1 MDRRARNTV
10 YARVLAVGLGISI
23 LVHVALLGFGRLSFL
38 KRSPGNTS
46 LTAITLPAAE
56 QPPEGSSGTVD
67 APWQLALEL
76 AESESEAV
84 LDLSEYDD
92 VLSEATSR
100 DPLAP
105 VVPRPRLTLHLIE
118 SGFTPLRV
126 PRADRLTRRGGTVS
140 TDGPGG
146 GLGGVIILV
155 GSGGM
160 GPIDDCTPSG
170 IGGRRPPGGIRPIGP
185 RR

>member
-1 MDRRARNTV
+1 MESRARNTA

-38 KRSPGNTS
+38 KRGPGNTT
-46 LTAITLPAAE
+46 LTAVTLPAPE
-56 QPPEGSSGTVD
+56 QPPEDGSGTVD

-76 AESESEAV
+76 DESESEAV

-100 DPLAP
+100 EPLAP
-105 VVPRPRLTLHLIE
+105 VVPRPRLVVHLLE
-118 SGFTPLRV
+118 SGFSPLRV
-126 PRADRLTRRGGTVS
+126 PRPDRLGRRGETV
-140 TDGPGG
+140 TVDGWGDS
-146 GLGGVIILV
+146 LGGVITNI
-155 GSGGM
+155 GGGRM

-170 IGGRRPPGGIRPIGP
+170 IGGRRPPGGVRPIGP
-185 RR
+185 GR